1 MFTNVVDAVIEK
13 SIYQMQDQDS
23 GNIAHENMRAL
34 ARNRLSRSLVTPV
47 QIDWK

>member
-1 MFTNVVDAVIEK
+1 MFTKVVDAVIET
-13 SIYQMQDQDS
+13 SIYKMQDQDS